1 MAVLRMFT
9 TAMLLPP
16 PSVPWGSVT
25 LRTQRAGA
33 GPSRLLRGQ
42 EQGSNT
48 AWLGGGGGW
57 QWTTAVGQSLLRLG
71 QR

>member
-48 AWLGGGGGW
+48 AWLGGGGAGS
-57 QWTTAVGQSLLRLG
+57 GQQLLGRAC
-71 QR
+71 